1 MAQWLSVALLVVLSS
16 LGCWLL
22 LLLVVSCCLLVV
34 GCSGLAK
41 GQNSGCC
48 FCRASNMCTPSHGRH
63 DNAETQKK
71 RTEALFFPFPH
82 FPCPFLIW
90 PTAPDAISISIDE
103 FHLCSIY

>member
-16 LGCWLL
+16 LGCCW
-22 LLLVVSCCLLVV
+22 LLVVASWLLVV
-34 GCSGLAK
+34 LGWQK
-41 GQNSGCC
+41 V
-48 FCRASNMCTPSHGRH
+48 R
-63 DNAETQKK
+63 TQAAVFVVPATCVPHHMVATTTLRPK
-71 RTEALFFPFPH
+71 RKERRPFSSLFPH